1 MAFVFILAAFGFIAG
16 TAVFAL
22 TEIYGT
28 TELACQGLA
37 LYAITVIA
45 EAIALA
51 IGILCTIPGTLHAIP
66 MAVIS
71 SAISSAAVVL
81 NAGFIYQAAV
91 R

>member
-1 MAFVFILAAFGFIAG
+1 M
-16 TAVFAL
+16 FAL

-37 LYAITVIA
+37 LYAIKVIA

-66 MAVIS
+66 IAVIS